1 MRDTG
6 PIRVEITADISRLES
21 GMRRAADAVEDWAS
35 ATAEAGTAAGSAFG
49 DQERLVAEL
58 QKRTVALETETAN
71 LTKRLEEMGAR
82 GGRAIQDATGKL
94 EEYLKVQAAGL
105 EGQRRVATTGFE
117 TQAAEIQG
125 RGARAEISKV
135 DELTQL
141 RDLHQAEIAEEMRF
155 LAEKLELDAASEKSA
170 EKLAQDR
177 ARQDELIAKA
187 AQMLMKDEQAILTA
201 QQQQYERS
209 FQAITRSFNT
219 ALNGWLQGTQTFG
232 QAMTKMWD
240 GIALAAINNIL
251 KIAEQWVIAMALH
264 KTMAGQQVLQD
275 ASVAAADSYA
285 WAASWGGPIAGAI
298 AAAAAYAGTLAF
310 DTFEYGGVAPRTGV
324 ALVHAGE
331 RVLPPSVNT
340 VFERMMG
347 AGGSGGV
354 SAPMTIAI
362 HGATDPGAVGRMVAL
377 QTSARIRRTARDL
390 GYRI

>member
-1 MRDTG
+1 MPSTN

-21 GMRRAADAVEDWAS
+21 GMRRAAEAVEEWAS
-35 ATAEAGTAAGSAFG
+35 ATGEAGTTASSAFG
-49 DQERLVAEL
+49 DQERLIVAL
-58 QKRTVALETETAN
+58 QKRIVALETETAN
-71 LTKRLEEMGAR
+71 LTKSLEEMGAR
-82 GGRAIQDATGKL
+82 GGRAAQEAAKQL

-105 EGQRRVATTGFE
+105 EGQRRVAATGFE
-117 TQAAEIQG
+117 AQAAEIQG
-125 RGARAEISKV
+125 RGARGEISKV

-141 RDLHQAEIAEEMRF
+141 RDLHQAELAEEMRYIS
-155 LAEKLELDAASEKSA
+155 EKMAIDAADEKSA

-177 ARQDELIAKA
+177 AKQDEIIAQA
-187 AQMLMKDEQAILTA
+187 ALKLAKDEQAITTA

-209 FQAITRSFNT
+209 FLAITRNFNT

-240 GIALAAINNIL
+240 GIALAAIDNLL

-264 KTMAGQQVLQD
+264 KTMAAQYILAD
-275 ASVAAADSYA
+275 ASQAAANSYA
-285 WAASWGGPIAGAI
+285 WASSWGGPIAGAI
-298 AAAAAYAGTLAF
+298 AAAAAWAGAMAF
-310 DTFEYGGVAPRTGV
+310 DTFEYGGVVPRTGV
-324 ALVHAGE
+324 AMVHAGE

-340 VFERMMG
+340 VFERMIG
-347 AGGSGGV
+347 QGRGGGL